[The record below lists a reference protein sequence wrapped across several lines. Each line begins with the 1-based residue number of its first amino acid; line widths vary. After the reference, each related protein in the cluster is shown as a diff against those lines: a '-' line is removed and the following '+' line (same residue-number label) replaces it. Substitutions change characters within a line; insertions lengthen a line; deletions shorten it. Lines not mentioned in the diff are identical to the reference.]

1 MAAKQ
6 SKLVWSLPVQCKL
19 FLLSDLDPD
28 LWYKLRA
35 VESSQNSDISDFGIA
50 IGRLLKSVADKDWDR
65 GHPAQIRID
74 NIGGGRNANKST
86 GQLETLVLVKA
97 MDIASGFLRLPCRS
111 YYPSFS
117 KTLSFDAHQLGVGF
131 PALPKIIF
139 N

>member
-1 MAAKQ
+1 M
-6 SKLVWSLPVQCKL
+6 VWSLPVQCKL

-35 VESSQNSDISDFGIA
+35 EESSQGSDISQFGIA
-50 IGRLLKSVADKDWDR
+50 IGRSLKSVADKDWDK

-74 NIGGGRNANKST
+74 SIGGGRNANKST
-86 GQLETLVLVKA
+86 GQLETLVLVRA

-117 KTLSFDAHQLGVGF
+117 KMLSLDVRQLGVCF
-131 PALPKIIF
+131 LAIPIFIF